1 MKSRDHIQKEQTGKV
16 KPGLYLVATPIGNMG
31 DITLRAIET
40 LRAVDVIACEDT
52 RVSGNL
58 LRAFDIKKPLIPLH
72 DHNELQDSG
81 NIIRRIEGGEAVA
94 LISDAGMPLISDPG
108 YKLVQE
114 CRKAGVYITSLPG
127 ANSPLMALQLSGLP
141 SDRFTFA
148 GFLPN
153 KSTARREVLASYA
166 SRPETLIFFD
176 SPNRVEDTLED
187 ILHTLGDRQ
196 IALTRELTKMFEDI
210 RSGSVLDVIKMQR
223 EDPARG
229 EIVLVIE
236 GRRNDAEDIDL
247 ESLLRDALKNNSV
260 KDAVTLVAGK
270 TGISK
275 KQVYDAALSLQ
286 TTMQPD
292 DDGE

>member
-1 MKSRDHIQKEQTGKV
+1 
-16 KPGLYLVATPIGNMG
+16 
-31 DITLRAIET
+31 
-40 LRAVDVIACEDT
+40 
-52 RVSGNL
+52 
-58 LRAFDIKKPLIPLH
+58 
-72 DHNELQDSG
+72 
-81 NIIRRIEGGEAVA
+81 
-94 LISDAGMPLISDPG
+94 MPLISDPG

-153 KSTARREVLASYA
+153 KSTARREVLASFA
-166 SRPETLIFFD
+166 NRPETLIFFD